1 MDDDDAAANR
11 QYGNIENASWGFGA
25 LDSTQN
31 QHADTDAEMLLD
43 SVHDHDGGP
52 FEDADSNAADQDSD
66 RSFGDFHNTPNH
78 WTDDEDD
85 YKDHHAMYSSGRTG
99 DALHLED
106 TTMTS
111 DNDPPAVEITL
122 SENDDSHAKMD

>member
-1 MDDDDAAANR
+1 MDDDDSAANR
-11 QYGNIENASWGFGA
+11 QYGNFENASWGFDA
-25 LDSTQN
+25 LDSSQN

-43 SVHDHDGGP
+43 SVHDQDGGP

-66 RSFGDFHNTPNH
+66 RSFGDFHNTPND
-78 WTDDEDD
+78 WTDNDD
-85 YKDHHAMYSSGRTG
+85 YEDNHTYYSNTRTS

-122 SENDDSHAKMD
+122 SENDDLHAKMD